1 MSGLPRLLLGS
12 AFLSSPFF
20 FILFVLVMTEAL
32 DATSAWLAAILGYA
46 GVVLLFRPL
55 ITGLQA
61 IQAAL
66 LRMSDD
72 EIVRYIA
79 NNRSWVRLKH
89 DRCQAPAG

>member
-1 MSGLPRLLLGS
+1 MIGLPRLLLGS

-55 ITGLQA
+55 VSGFVAWSTPSAKLRW
-61 IQAAL
+61 AA
-66 LRMSDD
+66 SSCS
-72 EIVRYIA
+72 A
-79 NNRSWVRLKH
+79 KS
-89 DRCQAPAG
+89 